1 MCDNAERNQ
10 QLVGYVY
17 DELDVEERKAFEAHL
32 ANCGACRVE
41 VAGLGTTRERMAAWG
56 PPDADVAGTGLRL
69 VRAAE
74 APAAPVQARLRLPA
88 WGLAAAAALVLAA
101 SAALAN
107 LEVRVGSDG
116 LVVRTGWAQAAAPS
130 ETAPQVA
137 TVASTEDAESW
148 NAIVAQLQARLDELE
163 GELAARGMEPGIRA
177 AATPG
182 GPSDADVWRRVREI
196 VAQSERRQQG
206 EVRALMSQMVRELEG
221 QRRSD
226 IALIQQG
233 MGQYH
238 GLTNAEIAQQRDVI
252 NQLVRVASR
261 QER

>member
-1 MCDNAERNQ
+1 MCDNAERNE

-17 DELDVEERKAFEAHL
+17 DELDVEEREAFEAHL
-32 ANCGACRVE
+32 ACCGACRVE

-56 PPDADVAGTGLRL
+56 PPDADVAGMGLRL
-69 VRAAE
+69 VHAA
-74 APAAPVQARLRLPA
+74 AAPVPGRWRLPA

-101 SAALAN
+101 SAAIAN

-116 LVVRTGWAQAAAPS
+116 LVVRTGWAQVAAPS
-130 ETAPQVA
+130 ETAAAQVA

-163 GELAARGMEPGIRA
+163 GELAARGTEPGIRA

-182 GPSDADVWRRVREI
+182 GPSDAEVWRRVREI

-206 EVRALMSQMVRELEG
+206 ELRALMSQMVRELEG

-226 IALIQQG
+226 IALLQQG